1 MLPPERSDF
10 SQKHGEMRQNK
21 NSNAF
26 IMHTHKK
33 SNCASNG
40 PLGGHMWG
48 FSICL
53 LELYTIV
60 CERTRA
66 KAIPVKEAEGKNN
79 NLQTPACVLRG

>member
-1 MLPPERSDF
+1 
-10 SQKHGEMRQNK
+10 
-21 NSNAF
+21 
-26 IMHTHKK
+26 
-33 SNCASNG
+33 
-40 PLGGHMWG
+40 MWG

-79 NLQTPACVLRG
+79 NLQTPACLRVAGLKRRHKDGFLQFSST